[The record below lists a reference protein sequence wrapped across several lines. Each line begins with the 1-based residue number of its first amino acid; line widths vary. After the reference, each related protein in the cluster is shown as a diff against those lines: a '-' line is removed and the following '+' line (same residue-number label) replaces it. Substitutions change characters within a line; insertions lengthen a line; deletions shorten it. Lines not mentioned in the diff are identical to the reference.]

1 MLSKES
7 IILVFGLEPETQGGV
22 EQMKIEMVENESS
35 AKIKV
40 VGIGGGGGNAI
51 NDMIKAQ
58 LIGVEFLSANT
69 DSQALGRNQAPIK
82 INMGMTLTKGLGAG
96 GDPDVGRNAALE
108 DADVIREALKGA
120 DMVFITAGMGGG
132 TGTGGVPV
140 IAEICKDIGAL
151 TVAVVTK
158 PFFFEGKK
166 RLRQAEAGIEATKKV
181 VDTLITIPNDRLLSV
196 APKNTPAMEV
206 FRMANEVLVYAVKG
220 ISDLIM
226 VTGHINVD
234 FADVRTIMGEMG
246 MALMGTGISSGN
258 NRAIEAAQKAISSPL
273 LEDLSIRGARGI
285 LINITTGMEV
295 SLDEL
300 KDAAALIQEEA
311 HDDANIIWGW
321 VVDEGLGD
329 EVRVTVIG
337 TGIGKKIEIEEV
349 RLPRQATVDPE
360 ELDIPP
366 MIRRGAEQVKPALRN
381 NVDSKKKSRLEL
393 LNNKK
398 NIVHPDLHYEE
409 DELDIPTF
417 LRQAD

>member
-1 MLSKES
+1 
-7 IILVFGLEPETQGGV
+7 
-22 EQMKIEMVENESS
+22 MKIEMVENESS

-40 VGIGGGGGNAI
+40 IGIGGGGGNAI

-58 LIGVEFLSANT
+58 LVGVDFLSANT
-69 DSQALGRNQAPIK
+69 DSQALTRNQAPVK
-82 INMGMTLTKGLGAG
+82 LNLGMALTKGLGAG
-96 GDPDVGRNAALE
+96 GDPEVGRNAALE
-108 DADVIREALKGA
+108 DADVLREALKGA
-120 DMVFITAGMGGG
+120 DMVFITSGMGGG

-140 IAEICKDIGAL
+140 VAEICKDLGAL

-158 PFFFEGKK
+158 PFFFEGRK

-234 FADVRTIMGEMG
+234 FADVRSIMSEMG

-285 LINITTGMEV
+285 LINITSGMEV

-311 HDDANIIWGW
+311 HEDANIIWGW
-321 VVDEGLGD
+321 VVDEGLAD

-337 TGIGKKIEIEEV
+337 TGIGKKIDLEEM
-349 RLPRQATVDPE
+349 RHPKISTPSASE
-360 ELDIPP
+360 ELDVPTI
-366 MIRRGAEQVKPALRN
+366 IRKGAEQVQSALRTSM
-381 NVDSKKKSRLEL
+381 DSKKKSRLEL
-393 LNNKK
+393 LNTKK

>member
-1 MLSKES
+1 
-7 IILVFGLEPETQGGV
+7 
-22 EQMKIEMVENESS
+22 
-35 AKIKV
+35 
-40 VGIGGGGGNAI
+40 
-51 NDMIKAQ
+51 
-58 LIGVEFLSANT
+58 
-69 DSQALGRNQAPIK
+69 
-82 INMGMTLTKGLGAG
+82 
-96 GDPDVGRNAALE
+96 
-108 DADVIREALKGA
+108 
-120 DMVFITAGMGGG
+120 MGGG

-140 IAEICKDIGAL
+140 IAEICKDLGAL

-158 PFFFEGKK
+158 PFFFEGRK
-166 RLRQAEAGIEATKKV
+166 RLRQAETGIEATKKV

-234 FADVRTIMGEMG
+234 FADVRTIMSEMG

-285 LINITTGMEV
+285 LINITSGMEV

-321 VVDEGLGD
+321 VVDDSLGD

-337 TGIGKKIEIEEV
+337 TGIGKKIEQEEF
-349 RLPRQATVDPE
+349 RLPKPAPMDTD
-360 ELDIPP
+360 ELDVPTI
-366 MIRRGAEQVKPALRN
+366 IRKGSDQIQSGLRTTA
-381 NVDSKKKSRLEL
+381 DSKKKSRLEL

>member
-1 MLSKES
+1 
-7 IILVFGLEPETQGGV
+7 
-22 EQMKIEMVENESS
+22 MKIEMVENESS

-40 VGIGGGGGNAI
+40 IGIGGGGGNAI

-58 LIGVEFLSANT
+58 LAGVEFLAANT
-69 DSQALGRNQAPIK
+69 DSQALSRNQAPVK
-82 INMGMTLTKGLGAG
+82 ITLGMTLTKGLGAG
-96 GDPDVGRNAALE
+96 GDPEVGRNAAME
-108 DADVIREALKGA
+108 DADMLREALKGA
-120 DMVFITAGMGGG
+120 DMVFITSGMGGG

-140 IAEICKDIGAL
+140 VAEICKDLGAL

-158 PFFFEGKK
+158 PFFFEGRK

-196 APKNTPAMEV
+196 SAKNTPAMEV

-234 FADVRTIMGEMG
+234 FADVRTIMSEMG

-285 LINITTGMEV
+285 LINITSGMEV

-311 HDDANIIWGW
+311 HEDANIIWGW
-321 VVDEGLGD
+321 VVDDGLGD

-337 TGIGKKIEIEEV
+337 TGIGKKIDLEEM
-349 RLPRQATVDPE
+349 RLPKVSTPSAPE
-360 ELDIPP
+360 ELDVPTI
-366 MIRRGAEQVKPALRN
+366 IRRGAEQVQPALRTSM
-381 NVDSKKKSRLEL
+381 DSKKKSRLEL
-393 LNNKK
+393 LNTKK

>member
-1 MLSKES
+1 
-7 IILVFGLEPETQGGV
+7 
-22 EQMKIEMVENESS
+22 MKIEMVDNETS

-40 VGIGGGGGNAI
+40 VGLGGGGGNAI

-58 LIGVEFLSANT
+58 LAGVEFLSANT

-82 INMGMTLTKGLGAG
+82 INLGMTLTKGLGAG
-96 GDPDVGRNAALE
+96 GNPEIGRSAALE
-108 DADVIREALKGA
+108 DADLIREALKGA

-140 IAEICKDIGAL
+140 IAEICKDLGAL

-196 APKNTPAMEV
+196 AAKNTPAMEV

-246 MALMGTGISSGN
+246 MALMGTGMSSGN
-258 NRAIEAAQKAISSPL
+258 NRAI
-273 LEDLSIRGARGI
+273 
-285 LINITTGMEV
+285 
-295 SLDEL
+295 
-300 KDAAALIQEEA
+300 
-311 HDDANIIWGW
+311 
-321 VVDEGLGD
+321 
-329 EVRVTVIG
+329 
-337 TGIGKKIEIEEV
+337 
-349 RLPRQATVDPE
+349 
-360 ELDIPP
+360 
-366 MIRRGAEQVKPALRN
+366 
-381 NVDSKKKSRLEL
+381 
-393 LNNKK
+393 
-398 NIVHPDLHYEE
+398 
-409 DELDIPTF
+409 
-417 LRQAD
+417 

>member
-1 MLSKES
+1 
-7 IILVFGLEPETQGGV
+7 
-22 EQMKIEMVENESS
+22 MKIEMVEQETS

-40 VGIGGGGGNAI
+40 IGVGGGGGNAI

-58 LIGVEFLSANT
+58 LVGVDFLSANT
-69 DSQALGRNQAPIK
+69 DAQALVRNQAPVK
-82 INMGMTLTKGLGAG
+82 INIGLTLTKGLGAG
-96 GDPDVGRNAALE
+96 GDPEVGRNAALE

-132 TGTGGVPV
+132 TGTGAVPV
-140 IAEICKDIGAL
+140 VAEICKDLGAL

-158 PFFFEGKK
+158 PFFFEGRK

-234 FADVRTIMGEMG
+234 FADVRTIMSEMG
-246 MALMGTGISSGN
+246 MAIMGTGISSGN
-258 NRAIEAAQKAISSPL
+258 NRAIEAAKKAISSPL

-285 LINITTGMEV
+285 LINITSGADFT
-295 SLDEL
+295 LDEM
-300 KDAAALIQEEA
+300 KEAAAIIQEEA
-311 HDDANIIWGW
+311 HEDANIIFGW
-321 VVDEGLGD
+321 VVDEELGE

-337 TGIGKKIEIEEV
+337 TGIGKKPEIEEIRHPKAMAAV
-349 RLPRQATVDPE
+349 TE
-360 ELDIPP
+360 ELEVPTI
-366 MIRRGAEQVKPALRN
+366 IRKSTEQVQPVTRLGRQPLAATAESR
-381 NVDSKKKSRLEL
+381 KKSRLEL
-393 LNNKK
+393 LHSKK
-398 NIVHPDLHYEE
+398 SIVHPDLHYEE
-409 DELDIPTF
+409 DELDTPTF

>member
-1 MLSKES
+1 
-7 IILVFGLEPETQGGV
+7 
-22 EQMKIEMVENESS
+22 MKIEMVENESS

-258 NRAIEAAQKAISSPL
+258 NRAMEAAQKAISSPL

-285 LINITTGMEV
+285 LINITTGVEV

-360 ELDIPP
+360 ELDVPTI
-366 MIRRGAEQVKPALRN
+366 IRRGAEQVKPALRN

>member
-1 MLSKES
+1 
-7 IILVFGLEPETQGGV
+7 
-22 EQMKIEMVENESS
+22 MKIEMVEHESS

-40 VGIGGGGGNAI
+40 IGIGGGGGNAI

-58 LIGVEFLSANT
+58 LAGVEFLTANT
-69 DSQALGRNQAPIK
+69 DAQALSRNQAPVK
-82 INMGMTLTKGLGAG
+82 ITLGMALTKGLGAG
-96 GDPDVGRNAALE
+96 GDPEVGRNAALE
-108 DADVIREALKGA
+108 DADLLREALKGA
-120 DMVFITAGMGGG
+120 DMVFITSGMGGG

-140 IAEICKDIGAL
+140 IAEICKDLGAL

-158 PFFFEGKK
+158 PFFFEGRK

-196 APKNTPAMEV
+196 SAKNTPAMEV

-234 FADVRTIMGEMG
+234 FADVRTIMSEMG

-285 LINITTGMEV
+285 LINITSGMEV

-311 HDDANIIWGW
+311 HEDANIIWGW

-337 TGIGKKIEIEEV
+337 TGIGKKIELEEM
-349 RLPRQATVDPE
+349 RHSKAAAPATPE
-360 ELDIPP
+360 ELDVPTI
-366 MIRRGAEQVKPALRN
+366 IRKGAEQVHPGHRTSM
-381 NVDSKKKSRLEL
+381 DSKKKSRLEL
-393 LNNKK
+393 LNTKK

>member
-1 MLSKES
+1 
-7 IILVFGLEPETQGGV
+7 
-22 EQMKIEMVENESS
+22 MKIEMVDNESS

-40 VGIGGGGGNAI
+40 IGIGGGGGNAI

-58 LIGVEFLSANT
+58 LSGVEFLSANT
-69 DSQALGRNQAPIK
+69 DAQALGRNQAAVK
-82 INMGMTLTKGLGAG
+82 INLGLTLTKGLGAG
-96 GDPDVGRNAALE
+96 GNPDIGRSAALE
-108 DADVIREALKGA
+108 DADLLREALKGA

-166 RLRQAEAGIEATKKV
+166 RLRQAESGIEATKKV

-196 APKNTPAMEV
+196 SPKNTPAMEV

-321 VVDEGLGD
+321 VVDDSLGD

-337 TGIGKKIEIEEV
+337 TGIGKKIESEEI
-349 RLPRQATVDPE
+349 RPTKTATVDPE
-360 ELDIPP
+360 ELEVPTI
-366 MIRRGAEQVKPALRN
+366 IRRGSEQVQPALRSSA
-381 NVDSKKKSRLEL
+381 DHKKKSRLEL
-393 LNNKK
+393 LNTKK

>member
-1 MLSKES
+1 M
-7 IILVFGLEPETQGGV
+7 QGGV
-22 EQMKIEMVENESS
+22 DQMKIEMVDNETS

-40 VGIGGGGGNAI
+40 VGLGGGGGNAI

-58 LIGVEFLSANT
+58 LAGVEFLSANT

-82 INMGMTLTKGLGAG
+82 INLGMTLTKGLGAG
-96 GDPDVGRNAALE
+96 GNPEIGRSAALE
-108 DADVIREALKGA
+108 DADLIREALKGA

-140 IAEICKDIGAL
+140 IAEICKDLGAL

-196 APKNTPAMEV
+196 AAKNTPAMEV

-246 MALMGTGISSGN
+246 MALMGTGMSSGN

-285 LINITTGMEV
+285 LINITSGTEV

-321 VVDEGLGD
+321 VVDDNLGD

-337 TGIGKKIEIEEV
+337 TGIGKKIEAEET
-349 RLPRQATVDPE
+349 RSFKAPAVDPE
-360 ELDIPP
+360 ELDVPTI
-366 MIRRGAEQVKPALRN
+366 IRRGFEQQVQPTLRN
-381 NVDSKKKSRLEL
+381 SGDHKKKSRLEL
-393 LNNKK
+393 LNTKK

>member
-1 MLSKES
+1 
-7 IILVFGLEPETQGGV
+7 
-22 EQMKIEMVENESS
+22 MKIEMVEQESS

-40 VGIGGGGGNAI
+40 IGVGGGGGNAI

-58 LIGVEFLSANT
+58 LVGVDFLSANT
-69 DSQALGRNQAPIK
+69 DAQALLRNQAPVK
-82 INMGMTLTKGLGAG
+82 INIGLALTKGLGAG
-96 GDPDVGRNAALE
+96 GDPEVGRNAALE
-108 DADVIREALKGA
+108 DADVIREALKGS

-132 TGTGGVPV
+132 TGTGAVPV
-140 IAEICKDIGAL
+140 VAEICKDLGAL

-158 PFFFEGKK
+158 PFFFEGRK

-234 FADVRTIMGEMG
+234 FADVRTIMSEMG
-246 MALMGTGISSGN
+246 MAIMGTGISSGN
-258 NRAIEAAQKAISSPL
+258 NRAIEAAKKAISSPL

-285 LINITTGMEV
+285 LINITSGLEFT
-295 SLDEL
+295 LDEM
-300 KDAAALIQEEA
+300 KEAAAIIQEEA
-311 HDDANIIWGW
+311 HEDANIIFGW
-321 VVDEGLGD
+321 VVDEELGE

-337 TGIGKKIEIEEV
+337 TGIGKKPDIEEI
-349 RLPRQATVDPE
+349 RHPKAMSAATE
-360 ELDIPP
+360 ELEVPTI
-366 MIRRGAEQVKPALRN
+366 IRKSTEQVQPIPRLGSKSQPATAESR
-381 NVDSKKKSRLEL
+381 KKSRLEL
-393 LNNKK
+393 LHSKK
-398 NIVHPDLHYEE
+398 SIVHPDLHYEE
-409 DELDIPTF
+409 DELDTPTF

>member
-1 MLSKES
+1 
-7 IILVFGLEPETQGGV
+7 
-22 EQMKIEMVENESS
+22 MKVQMVENESS

-51 NDMIKAQ
+51 NDMIQAQ
-58 LIGVEFLSANT
+58 LMGVDFLAANT
-69 DSQALGRNQAPIK
+69 DSQALGLNQAPVK
-82 INMGMTLTKGLGAG
+82 INLGTNLTKGLGAG
-96 GDPDVGRNAALE
+96 GDPEVGRNAALE
-108 DADVIREALKGA
+108 DADIIREALKGA

-140 IAEICKDIGAL
+140 IAEICRDLGAL

-158 PFFFEGKK
+158 PFFFEGRK
-166 RLRQAEAGIEATKKV
+166 RMKQAEAGIEATKKV

-196 APKNTPAMEV
+196 AAKNTPALEV
-206 FRMANEVLVYAVKG
+206 FRLANEVLVYAVKG

-258 NRAIEAAQKAISSPL
+258 NRAVEAAQKAISSPL

-285 LINITTGMEV
+285 LINITSGMEI

-311 HDDANIIWGW
+311 HDEANIIWGW
-321 VVDEGLGD
+321 VVDENLGD

-337 TGIGKKIEIEEV
+337 TGIGKKPDIEETT
-349 RLPRQATVDPE
+349 RLAKKVMVEPE
-360 ELDIPP
+360 ELDVPTI
-366 MIRRGAEQVKPALRN
+366 IRKGAEQIQTPDRART
-381 NVDSKKKSRLEL
+381 DSKKRSRLEL
-393 LNNKK
+393 LHSKK

>member
-1 MLSKES
+1 
-7 IILVFGLEPETQGGV
+7 
-22 EQMKIEMVENESS
+22 MKVQMVENESS

-51 NDMIKAQ
+51 NDMIQAQ
-58 LIGVEFLSANT
+58 LMGVDFLAANT
-69 DSQALGRNQAPIK
+69 DSQALGLNQAPVK
-82 INMGMTLTKGLGAG
+82 INLGTNLTKGLGAG
-96 GDPDVGRNAALE
+96 GDPEVGRNAALE
-108 DADVIREALKGA
+108 DADIIREALKGA

-140 IAEICKDIGAL
+140 IAEICRDLGAL

-158 PFFFEGKK
+158 PFFFEGRK
-166 RLRQAEAGIEATKKV
+166 RMKQAEAGIEATKKV

-196 APKNTPAMEV
+196 AAKNTPALEV
-206 FRMANEVLVYAVKG
+206 FRLANEVLVYAVKG

-258 NRAIEAAQKAISSPL
+258 NRAVEAAQKAISSPL

-285 LINITTGMEV
+285 LINITSGMEI

-311 HDDANIIWGW
+311 HDEANIIWGW
-321 VVDEGLGD
+321 VVDENLGD

-337 TGIGKKIEIEEV
+337 TGIGKKPDIEETA
-349 RLPRQATVDPE
+349 RLAKKVMVEPE
-360 ELDIPP
+360 ELDVPTI
-366 MIRRGAEQVKPALRN
+366 IRKGAEQIQTPDRART
-381 NVDSKKKSRLEL
+381 DSKKRSRLEL
-393 LNNKK
+393 LHSKK

>member
-1 MLSKES
+1 MKVEM
-7 IILVFGLEPETQGGV
+7 VEPET
-22 EQMKIEMVENESS
+22 S

-40 VGIGGGGGNAI
+40 IGVGGGGGNAI
-51 NDMIKAQ
+51 NDMILAQ
-58 LIGVEFLSANT
+58 LVGVEFLSANT
-69 DSQALGRNQAPIK
+69 DAQALSRNNAPVK
-82 INMGMTLTKGLGAG
+82 INIGLNLTKGLGAG
-96 GDPDVGRNAALE
+96 GDPEVGRNAALE

-132 TGTGGVPV
+132 TGTGAVPV
-140 IAEICKDIGAL
+140 VAEICKDLGAL

-158 PFFFEGKK
+158 PFFFEGRK

-234 FADVRTIMGEMG
+234 FADVRTIMSEMG
-246 MALMGTGISSGN
+246 MAIMGTGIASGN
-258 NRAIEAAQKAISSPL
+258 NRAVEAAKKAISSPL
-273 LEDLSIRGARGI
+273 LEDLSICGARGI
-285 LINITTGMEV
+285 LINITSGTEFT
-295 SLDEL
+295 LDEM
-300 KDAAALIQEEA
+300 KEAAAIIQEEA
-311 HDDANIIWGW
+311 HDDANIIFGW
-321 VVDEGLGD
+321 VVDDNLGD

-337 TGIGKKIEIEEV
+337 TGIGKKADIEGICVPKTVPAEPETLEV
-349 RLPRQATVDPE
+349 PT
-360 ELDIPP
+360 I
-366 MIRRGAEQVKPALRN
+366 IRKGADLVQPVARRAAPGLLESDA
-381 NVDSKKKSRLEL
+381 KKKSRLEL
-393 LNNKK
+393 LHSRK

-409 DELDIPTF
+409 DELDTPTF

>member
-1 MLSKES
+1 
-7 IILVFGLEPETQGGV
+7 
-22 EQMKIEMVENESS
+22 
-35 AKIKV
+35 
-40 VGIGGGGGNAI
+40 
-51 NDMIKAQ
+51 
-58 LIGVEFLSANT
+58 
-69 DSQALGRNQAPIK
+69 
-82 INMGMTLTKGLGAG
+82 
-96 GDPDVGRNAALE
+96 
-108 DADVIREALKGA
+108 
-120 DMVFITAGMGGG
+120 MVFITSGMGGG

-140 IAEICKDIGAL
+140 VAEICKDLGAL

-158 PFFFEGKK
+158 PFFFEGRK

-196 APKNTPAMEV
+196 APKNTSAMEV

-234 FADVRTIMGEMG
+234 FADVRSIMSEMG

-285 LINITTGMEV
+285 LINITSGMEV
-295 SLDEL
+295 TLEEL

-321 VVDEGLGD
+321 VVDEALGD

-337 TGIGKKIEIEEV
+337 TGIGKKLEIEEV
-349 RLPRQATVDPE
+349 RAHKPAPTQAE
-360 ELDIPP
+360 ELDVPTI
-366 MIRRGAEQVKPALRN
+366 IRKGAEQVQPALRTSM
-381 NVDSKKKSRLEL
+381 DSKKKSRLEL
-393 LNNKK
+393 LNTKK

>member
-1 MLSKES
+1 
-7 IILVFGLEPETQGGV
+7 
-22 EQMKIEMVENESS
+22 MKIQMVENESS

-58 LIGVEFLSANT
+58 LAGVEFLSANT
-69 DSQALGRNQAPIK
+69 DAQALGRNQAPAK
-82 INMGMTLTKGLGAG
+82 ITLGMTLTKGLGAG
-96 GDPDVGRNAALE
+96 GSPEVGRNAAME

-140 IAEICKDIGAL
+140 IAEICKDLGAL

-158 PFFFEGKK
+158 PFFFEGRK

-196 APKNTPAMEV
+196 AAKNTPAMEV

-246 MALMGTGISSGN
+246 MALMGTGMSSGN

-285 LINITTGMEV
+285 LINITSGMEV

-311 HDDANIIWGW
+311 HEDANIIWGW
-321 VVDEGLGD
+321 VVDDNLGD

-337 TGIGKKIEIEEV
+337 TGIGKKIDPDEL
-349 RLPRQATVDPE
+349 RLPKTATMDPE
-360 ELDIPP
+360 ELDVPTI
-366 MIRRGAEQVKPALRN
+366 IRKGSEQVQQPALRSPSI
-381 NVDSKKKSRLEL
+381 DPKKKSRLEL
-393 LNNKK
+393 LNSKK

>member
-1 MLSKES
+1 
-7 IILVFGLEPETQGGV
+7 
-22 EQMKIEMVENESS
+22 MKIEMVENESS

-285 LINITTGMEV
+285 LINITSGMEV

-311 HDDANIIWGW
+311 HDEANIIWGW

-360 ELDIPP
+360 ELDVPTI
-366 MIRRGAEQVKPALRN
+366 IRRGAEQVKPALRN

>member
-1 MLSKES
+1 
-7 IILVFGLEPETQGGV
+7 
-22 EQMKIEMVENESS
+22 MKIEMVDNESS

-40 VGIGGGGGNAI
+40 VGLGGGGGNAI

-58 LIGVEFLSANT
+58 LAGVEFLSANT

-82 INMGMTLTKGLGAG
+82 INLGMALTKGLGAG
-96 GDPDVGRNAALE
+96 GDPEVGRAAATE

-140 IAEICKDIGAL
+140 IAEICKDLGAL

-196 APKNTPAMEV
+196 AAKNTPAMEV

-246 MALMGTGISSGN
+246 MALMGTGMSSGN

-285 LINITTGMEV
+285 LINITSGTEV

-321 VVDEGLGD
+321 VVDDNLGD

-337 TGIGKKIEIEEV
+337 TGIGKKIEAEET
-349 RLPRQATVDPE
+349 RSFKGPAVDPE
-360 ELDIPP
+360 ELDVPTI
-366 MIRRGAEQVKPALRN
+366 IRKGSEQQVQPTLRN
-381 NVDSKKKSRLEL
+381 SGDHKKKSRLEL
-393 LNNKK
+393 LNTKK

>member
-1 MLSKES
+1 
-7 IILVFGLEPETQGGV
+7 
-22 EQMKIEMVENESS
+22 
-35 AKIKV
+35 
-40 VGIGGGGGNAI
+40 
-51 NDMIKAQ
+51 
-58 LIGVEFLSANT
+58 
-69 DSQALGRNQAPIK
+69 
-82 INMGMTLTKGLGAG
+82 
-96 GDPDVGRNAALE
+96 
-108 DADVIREALKGA
+108 
-120 DMVFITAGMGGG
+120 MVFITAGMGGG

-140 IAEICKDIGAL
+140 IAEICKDLGAL

-158 PFFFEGKK
+158 PFFFEGRK
-166 RLRQAEAGIEATKKV
+166 RLRQAETGIEATKKV

-234 FADVRTIMGEMG
+234 FADVRTIMSEMG

-285 LINITTGMEV
+285 LINITSGMEV

-321 VVDEGLGD
+321 VVDDNLGD

-337 TGIGKKIEIEEV
+337 TGIGKKIEQEEF
-349 RLPRQATVDPE
+349 RLPKPAPMDTD
-360 ELDIPP
+360 ELDVPTI
-366 MIRRGAEQVKPALRN
+366 IRKGSDQIQSGLRTTA
-381 NVDSKKKSRLEL
+381 DSKKKSRLEL

>member
-1 MLSKES
+1 M
-7 IILVFGLEPETQGGV
+7 
-22 EQMKIEMVENESS
+22 
-35 AKIKV
+35 A
-40 VGIGGGGGNAI
+40 
-51 NDMIKAQ
+51 
-58 LIGVEFLSANT
+58 
-69 DSQALGRNQAPIK
+69 
-82 INMGMTLTKGLGAG
+82 LTKGLGAG
-96 GDPDVGRNAALE
+96 GDPEVGRNAALE
-108 DADVIREALKGA
+108 DADVLREALKGA
-120 DMVFITAGMGGG
+120 DMVFITSGMGGG

-140 IAEICKDIGAL
+140 VAEICKDLGAL

-158 PFFFEGKK
+158 PFFFEGRK

-206 FRMANEVLVYAVKG
+206 FRMANEGSVYAVKG

-234 FADVRTIMGEMG
+234 FADVRTIMSEMG

-273 LEDLSIRGARGI
+273 VGRPLHPRAPGVI
-285 LINITTGMEV
+285 LINITSGMEV

-311 HDDANIIWGW
+311 HEDANIIWGW
-321 VVDEGLGD
+321 VVDESLAD

-337 TGIGKKIEIEEV
+337 TGIGKKIDIEEM
-349 RLPRQATVDPE
+349 RLPKTDAVDPE
-360 ELDIPP
+360 ELDVPTI
-366 MIRRGAEQVKPALRN
+366 IRKGADQVQPALRTSM
-381 NVDSKKKSRLEL
+381 DSKKKSRLEL

>member
-1 MLSKES
+1 
-7 IILVFGLEPETQGGV
+7 
-22 EQMKIEMVENESS
+22 MKIEMVENESS

-69 DSQALGRNQAPIK
+69 DAQALGRNQAPAK
-82 INMGMTLTKGLGAG
+82 INLGMSLTKGLGAG
-96 GDPDVGRNAALE
+96 GDPEVGRNAAME

-140 IAEICKDIGAL
+140 IAEICKDLGAL

-234 FADVRTIMGEMG
+234 FADVRTIMSEMG

-311 HDDANIIWGW
+311 HEDANIIWGW
-321 VVDEGLGD
+321 VVDESLAD

-337 TGIGKKIEIEEV
+337 TGIGKKIEHEEL
-349 RLPRQATVDPE
+349 RLPKPAPVDTE
-360 ELDIPP
+360 ELDVPTI
-366 MIRRGAEQVKPALRN
+366 IRRGTEQVKPALRTN
-381 NVDSKKKSRLEL
+381 TNADSKKKSRLEL

>member
-1 MLSKES
+1 
-7 IILVFGLEPETQGGV
+7 
-22 EQMKIEMVENESS
+22 MKIEMVENESS

-58 LIGVEFLSANT
+58 LNGVEFLSANT

-258 NRAIEAAQKAISSPL
+258 NRAMEAAQKAISSPL

-285 LINITTGMEV
+285 LINITTGVEV

-360 ELDIPP
+360 ELDVPTI
-366 MIRRGAEQVKPALRN
+366 IRRGAEQVKPALRN

>member
-1 MLSKES
+1 
-7 IILVFGLEPETQGGV
+7 
-22 EQMKIEMVENESS
+22 MKIEMVENESS

-40 VGIGGGGGNAI
+40 IGIGGGGGNAI

-58 LIGVEFLSANT
+58 LVGVDFLSANT
-69 DSQALGRNQAPIK
+69 DSQALNRNQAPVK
-82 INMGMTLTKGLGAG
+82 LTLGMALTKGLGAG
-96 GDPDVGRNAALE
+96 GDPEVGRNAALE
-108 DADVIREALKGA
+108 DADVLREALKGA
-120 DMVFITAGMGGG
+120 DMVFITSGMGGG
-132 TGTGGVPV
+132 TGTGAVPV
-140 IAEICKDIGAL
+140 VAEICKDLGAL

-158 PFFFEGKK
+158 PFFFEGRK

-196 APKNTPAMEV
+196 APKNTSAMEV

-234 FADVRTIMGEMG
+234 FADVRTIMSEMG

-285 LINITTGMEV
+285 LINITSGMEV
-295 SLDEL
+295 TLEEL

-337 TGIGKKIEIEEV
+337 TGIGKKLELEEV
-349 RLPRQATVDPE
+349 RPHKPAPSQAE
-360 ELDIPP
+360 ELDVPTI
-366 MIRRGAEQVKPALRN
+366 IRRGAEQVQPALRTSM
-381 NVDSKKKSRLEL
+381 DSKKKSRLEL
-393 LNNKK
+393 LNTKK

>member
-1 MLSKES
+1 
-7 IILVFGLEPETQGGV
+7 
-22 EQMKIEMVENESS
+22 MKIEMVESETS

-40 VGIGGGGGNAI
+40 IGVGGGGGNAI

-58 LIGVEFLSANT
+58 LVGVDFLSANT
-69 DSQALGRNQAPIK
+69 DAQALGRNQAPVK
-82 INMGMTLTKGLGAG
+82 INIGLELTKGLGAG
-96 GDPDVGRNAALE
+96 GDPEVGRNAALE
-108 DADVIREALKGA
+108 DADVLREALKGS

-140 IAEICKDIGAL
+140 VAEICKDIGAL

-158 PFFFEGKK
+158 PFFFEGRK

-234 FADVRTIMGEMG
+234 FADVRTIMSEMG
-246 MALMGTGISSGN
+246 MAIMGTGISSGN
-258 NRAIEAAQKAISSPL
+258 NRAIEAAKKAISSPL

-285 LINITTGMEV
+285 LINITSGMEV

-300 KDAAALIQEEA
+300 KEAAAVIQEEA
-311 HDDANIIWGW
+311 HEDANIIFGW
-321 VVDEGLGD
+321 VVDDNLGD

-337 TGIGKKIEIEEV
+337 TGIGKKPEVEEI
-349 RLPRQATVDPE
+349 RLPRAMATEVE
-360 ELDIPP
+360 ELEVPTI
-366 MIRRGAEQVKPALRN
+366 MRKSSEQAQPILRPAA
-381 NVDSKKKSRLEL
+381 DAKKKSRLEL
-393 LNNKK
+393 LHSKK